1 MTRKSKAVFK
11 MKGYSYPGT
20 SPISKKIKKEGNIV
34 DEVTDEKE
42 REEEEYEVP
51 TPDNKLAASIEAIIR
66 NTGAREKM
74 KKRQQE

>member
-11 MKGYSYPGT
+11 MKGYSYPGI
-20 SPISKKIKKEGNIV
+20 SPMTKKIKKENNIV

-51 TPDNKLAASIEAIIR
+51 TPDNKLAANIEAGIR
-66 NTGAREKM
+66 NVGARKRM
-74 KKRQQE
+74 KERQQK